1 MSLKQYLFF
10 VVKLTVS
17 GTLLFFLYRQ
27 TPMADMRE
35 LFAECNLILLVL
47 VFFILLVNTVLSA
60 FKWKIL
66 LRADAIDIPLPK
78 LVTSYLIGGFFNNF
92 LPSNIGGDS
101 YKIYDIMQ
109 KSREGVRS
117 AASVFADRLTGFL
130 ALVSL
135 SLISSVFVAFK
146 LNKPFIIFMPLF
158 ILVLLLLLLFM
169 LWRQAPIRWLL
180 QITTLDRFPALNRG
194 SEKFFTAFA
203 HYGADHWVVLR
214 VMSLSFLFQF
224 SVIFAVYLM
233 AVSLHAEVAFLFFP
247 AFVPLITLME
257 AIPLSINGIGIRDA
271 GYVFFFGLA
280 GMTDIQTRS
289 LAILFL
295 AMTLLYSLIG
305 GILFLGRIVAGWKN
319 VDKSHPGP

>member
-1 MSLKQYLFF
+1 MPLKKYLFF
-10 VVKLTVS
+10 IVKLTVS

-27 TPMADMRE
+27 TPITDIRESFAD
-35 LFAECNLILLVL
+35 CNLFLLVP
-47 VFFILLVNTVLSA
+47 VFFILLANTVLSA
-60 FKWKIL
+60 CKWKIL
-66 LRADAIDIPLPK
+66 LHADAIDIPLPK

-101 YKIYDIMQ
+101 YRIYDIMH

-135 SLISSVFVAFK
+135 SLISSVFVAIK
-146 LNKPFIIFMPLF
+146 LNSPLVIFLPLLIM
-158 ILVLLLLLLFM
+158 ILLFLALFM
-169 LWRQAPIRWLL
+169 LWRQTPIRWML
-180 QITTLDRFPALNRG
+180 QVSTLDRFAILNQG
-194 SEKFFTAFA
+194 AEKFFTAFA
-203 HYGADHWVVLR
+203 HYGADYRIVLR

-233 AVSLHAEVAFLFFP
+233 AVALHAEVAFLFFP
-247 AFVPLITLME
+247 AFVPLIVLME
-257 AIPLSINGIGIRDA
+257 AIPLSVNGIGIRDA

-305 GILFLGRIVAGWKN
+305 GVLFLSRIVAGWKT
-319 VDKSHPGP
+319 VDKGQPIP

>member
-1 MSLKQYLFF
+1 MSLKRYLFF
-10 VVKLTVS
+10 AVKLTVS

-27 TPMADMRE
+27 TPMADILQ
-35 LFAECNLILLVL
+35 LFADCNLILLVL
-47 VFFILLVNTVLSA
+47 VFFILLINTVLSA
-60 FKWKIL
+60 CKWKIL

-101 YKIYDIMQ
+101 YRVYDIMR

-135 SLISSVFVAFK
+135 SLISSLFAAVK
-146 LNKPFIIFMPLF
+146 LDRPLIIVLPLV
-158 ILVLLLLLLFM
+158 ILGLLSLVLFM
-169 LWRQAPIRWLL
+169 LWKQTPIRRFLRV
-180 QITTLDRFPALNRG
+180 TTLDRFSALNRG
-194 SEKFFTAFA
+194 AEKFFTAFA
-203 HYGADHWVVLR
+203 HYGADPRIILK
-214 VMSLSFLFQF
+214 VMFLSFLFQF

-247 AFVPLITLME
+247 AFVPLIVLME
-257 AIPLSINGIGIRDA
+257 AIPLSVNGIGIRDA

-305 GILFLGRIVAGWKN
+305 GVLFLGRTVAGWKN
-319 VDKSHPGP
+319 VDKGHPAP